1 MSSDLD
7 QAIELGTKPTAE
19 HAWLQNLIGEWKTEA
34 QITMP
39 DGSSSTMSGTEVVRD
54 LGGLWALSEGQSDS
68 GGECPMHYISGIGF
82 DVSFREYRG
91 FWLAS
96 MSSHLWKQTG
106 TLSSDG
112 KVMTLDCVGPH
123 MMKDGETANYRDV
136 IELMDRDHRKLT
148 SLAQDDDGNWVPFMT
163 VQYTRVTT

>member
-1 MSSDLD
+1 MSSDLE
-7 QAIELGTKPTAE
+7 QAIEHGTKPTLE

-34 QITMP
+34 QVTMP

-68 GGECPMHYISGIGF
+68 GGECPMTYVSGIGF

-123 MMKDGETANYRDV
+123 MTKDGETANYRDV

-148 SLAQDDDGNWVPFMT
+148 SLAQDDEGNWVPIMT
-163 VQYTRVTT
+163 VQYTRM